1 MDDKEGRKEQRKE
14 GKKVER
20 IEREGKK
27 GSKTDRDR
35 EQIKARNKMIKY
47 IMLLKRVLYVT

>member
-1 MDDKEGRKEQRKE
+1 MIRKE
-14 GKKVER
+14 GTKKGGKESR
-20 IEREGKK
+20 KDRKREGKK